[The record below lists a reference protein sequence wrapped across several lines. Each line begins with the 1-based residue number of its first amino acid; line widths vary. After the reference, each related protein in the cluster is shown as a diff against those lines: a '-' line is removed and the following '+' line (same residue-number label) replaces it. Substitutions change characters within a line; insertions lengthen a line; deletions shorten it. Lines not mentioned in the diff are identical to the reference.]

1 MQEVFLQAWIRDQNI
16 AEFERLLAQTND
28 PDRRRML
35 LRLLAEEK
43 ANAPPMRKGD

>member
-16 AEFERLLAQTND
+16 AEFERLLTQPND

-43 ANAPPMRKGD
+43 AKAPSVRKGD